1 MTSKLRGISQPRLTR
16 WRPRRP
22 PIKLVLRSGQQ
33 IQVQDY
39 AVVNGM
45 FWDFTNQPVRRI
57 PIAGIDIP
65 ASQKATEE
73 SGAEFPQLGQPN

>member
-1 MTSKLRGISQPRLTR
+1 
-16 WRPRRP
+16 
-22 PIKLVLRSGQQ
+22 
-33 IQVQDY
+33 
-39 AVVNGM
+39 M